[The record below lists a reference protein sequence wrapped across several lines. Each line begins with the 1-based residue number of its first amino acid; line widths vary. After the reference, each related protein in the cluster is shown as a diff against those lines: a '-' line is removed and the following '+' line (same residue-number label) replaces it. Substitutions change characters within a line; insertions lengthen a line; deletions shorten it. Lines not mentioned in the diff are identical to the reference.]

1 MDRWLLRGGTAALL
15 RATRFWDLGT
25 VGVLGPWHCGCPVA
39 GTITA
44 VPSGWAQCGWQT
56 KGQSWT
62 LMELPL
68 LSIPLSMC
76 RLDTEERLAL
86 QADHSS
92 AQPCR
97 GEEGEAQMAADALI
111 SEND

>member
-1 MDRWLLRGGTAALL
+1 
-15 RATRFWDLGT
+15 
-25 VGVLGPWHCGCPVA
+25 
-39 GTITA
+39 
-44 VPSGWAQCGWQT
+44 
-56 KGQSWT
+56 
-62 LMELPL
+62 MELPL